1 MSHQSV
7 TVAPSQAG
15 ESALSRSATLA
26 GESAPQSRSPTQ
38 EDYCPYELYHNMTPS
53 DALKGHESQ
62 GAVKTGHYAIEASVE
77 MLESAPFDLAYNED
91 DAILS
96 PRQQHRLDILDN
108 VTASRSPRAVRE
120 VALGLGE
127 LNDGVLAFNSAGG
140 YGTK

>member
-1 MSHQSV
+1 
-7 TVAPSQAG
+7 
-15 ESALSRSATLA
+15 
-26 GESAPQSRSPTQ
+26 
-38 EDYCPYELYHNMTPS
+38 MTPS

-127 LNDGVLAFNSAGG
+127 QVVHLHVEVDGLVEVHDEDKARS
-140 YGTK
+140 GTSSR